1 MIRMHFMRAER
12 FLHRLGLFS
21 ICLGLAATVFSEA
34 HAAGPRCVA
43 WPGEISPLPTV
54 DHEDS
59 LRSEWASRRAEE
71 LAALARTVEKSNSS
85 EAYRVWQHVLCL
97 DSENAAA
104 RKAVATISLVQV
116 HQPQVLQV
124 AAEPTVERV
133 ARVEDAFANLAQPIR
148 VGPQRAVEVA
158 QSVPEPSDRAT
169 DDVDRKLGQASALV
183 REARF
188 REALALAKEVQA
200 QLQGKRGEPGTS
212 VRFVRAAVLAATAEV
227 ALGRK
232 LEARASF
239 ERALEMQPGL
249 ELDAA
254 TTSPK
259 VIRVF
264 RGAKVLRG
272 QE

>member
-1 MIRMHFMRAER
+1 MRAKR
-12 FLHRLGLFS
+12 SVHRLGIFWV
-21 ICLGLAATVFSEA
+21 CLGFVAASPVVA
-34 HAAGPRCVA
+34 HAAEPRCVA

-54 DHEDS
+54 DHEDP

-71 LAALARTVEKSNSS
+71 LAALARTVERSNPG
-85 EAYRVWQHVLCL
+85 EAYRVWQHVACL
-97 DSENAAA
+97 DPEHEAA
-104 RKAVATISLVQV
+104 RKAMAAIPLVRV
-116 HQPQVLQV
+116 HQPQAVQV
-124 AAEPTVERV
+124 PAEPTAERT
-133 ARVEDAFANLAQPIR
+133 ARIEDAFANLSQPIR
-148 VGPQRAVEVA
+148 VGPRRTVEVA
-158 QSVPEPSDRAT
+158 EVAPPPRDRT
-169 DDVDRKLGQASALV
+169 LEDLDRKLGQSNALV

-200 QLQGKRGEPGTS
+200 QLQGKQSEPGMS
-212 VRFVRAAVLAATAEV
+212 ARLVRAAVLAATAEV

-232 LEARASF
+232 AEARASF
-239 ERALEMQPGL
+239 ERALEIQPGL

-264 RGAKVLRG
+264 RGAKVLMG